1 MPPKKSNKPE
11 VVEEKPATKSQKQTK
26 KVEEPAP
33 VPETKGK
40 GKGKKVEEKPVEQPV
55 EKPTKGG
62 SLTKQNEL
70 NSKNSGKKTA
80 KKEVVEEKPVAE
92 PVSVPAPETKGKGKG
107 KKVEESKATEEKP
120 SKKVVKTTVES
131 TDDSEVQ
138 FKKWKDDWAAAVAKI
153 TEHQKI
159 TQKLEEE
166 RDELVKKME
175 NYLAQKKGT
184 LGENIL
190 ETTSKIKKAI
200 TKVDVNVAQ
209 IDDNSDSD
217 SDTTDDD
224 DDDDDDDEDATP
236 AVPLKKGKAPA
247 KFVAKKGV
255 VQEDSDSDD
264 DSE

>member
-1 MPPKKSNKPE
+1 MPPKKSNKPVE
-11 VVEEKPATKSQKQTK
+11 DKPSSVVVEDKPSKSQKQSK
-26 KVEEPAP
+26 KGPEPEVKPPVEAKPQ
-33 VPETKGK
+33 K
-40 GKGKKVEEKPVEQPV
+40 GKGKKVEEKPVE
-55 EKPTKGG
+55 KPTKGG
-62 SLTKQNEL
+62 
-70 NSKNSGKKTA
+70 KKSA
-80 KKEVVEEKPVAE
+80 KKEEPVEKPEEKV
-92 PVSVPAPETKGKGKG
+92 VVPSKGKA
-107 KKVEESKATEEKP
+107 KKVVEEKP
-120 SKKVVKTTVES
+120 SKKVAES
-131 TDDSEVQ
+131 TEDSDDQ
-138 FKKWKDDWAAAVAKI
+138 FKKWKDNWATAVAKI

-190 ETTSKIKKAI
+190 ENTSKLKKTI

-224 DDDDDDDEDATP
+224 DDDEDDEDDEDATP